1 MKKIACLGFCFF
13 LAGSANAGLILGGNA
28 TTELVKALDSLG
40 ESYAITGSYP
50 TVGSVSAGD
59 ILIWGQDGGAGLPD
73 NFTSFLN
80 AGGDII
86 LTGGSNTNEWKSWTT
101 DYFNTTDTGDGWHT
115 DGGWNSV
122 GSTVLTQYIP
132 DSYSFSNN
140 AHTFHM
146 QAFLPTV
153 DTLIYGSI
161 TEGVDIGAYREYSNG
176 GSFNYM
182 ALDFG
187 IRSGDEAFITGWL
200 QGSLEAARNG
210 LEPVGVPEPASIA
223 LLALGLAG
231 IGFSRKKK
239 NA

>member
-1 MKKIACLGFCFF
+1 MKKIGCLLSCFF
-13 LAGSANAGLILGGNA
+13 LAGTANAGLILGGNA
-28 TTELVKALDSLG
+28 TTELVKALGSLG
-40 ESYAITGSYP
+40 ESYTTTGSFP

-59 ILIWGQDGGAGLPD
+59 ILIWGQDGGSGLPD

-86 LTGGSNTNEWKSWTT
+86 LTGGSNSNDWRSWTT
-101 DYFNTTDTGDGWHT
+101 DYFNTTDTASGWHT

-132 DSYSFSNN
+132 DSYSFSVVG
-140 AHTFHM
+140 HTYHM

-161 TEGVDIGAYREYSNG
+161 TEGADIGAFREYSNG

-187 IRSGDEAFITGWL
+187 VRSGDEAFITGWL
-200 QGSLEAARNG
+200 QGSLEGARNG
-210 LEPVGVPEPASIA
+210 LEPASVPNPTTFA
-223 LLALGLAG
+223 LLGLGLVG
-231 IGFSRKKK
+231 MGFMRKKK
-239 NA
+239 AA